1 MRHKDDRAIL
11 ALAVPALGALAADP
25 LYSIV
30 DTALVGH
37 LGAPQLGG
45 VAVGTAAFTASFWI
59 FSFLAYGVTPRVAR
73 SIGAGDE
80 KTAARI
86 GVQALY
92 LAGAVG
98 LLVPLLGTAFAGPG
112 GRIL

>member
-1 MRHKDDRAIL
+1 MFGLRRHHADKEIL

-25 LYSIV
+25 LYSVV

-37 LGAPQLGG
+37 LGAPELGA

-73 SIGAGDE
+73 SFGAGE
-80 KTAARI
+80 PEGAARI
-86 GVQALY
+86 RGQAVLF
-92 LAGAVG
+92 A
-98 LLVPLLGTAFAGPG
+98 LVL
-112 GRIL
+112 